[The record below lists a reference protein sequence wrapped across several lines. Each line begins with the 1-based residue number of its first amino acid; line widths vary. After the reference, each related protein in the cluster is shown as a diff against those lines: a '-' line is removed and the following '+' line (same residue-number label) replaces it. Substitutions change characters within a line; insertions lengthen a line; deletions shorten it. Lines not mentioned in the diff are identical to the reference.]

1 MNRLPRRTVPA
12 LVAGLVLL
20 AACVLV
26 AVSCVQT
33 IAGARPALPFD
44 ALGRALSALTLGDPR
59 VLAAGGLLV
68 LLGAVLLLCAVLP
81 GTPQVFSLATHEGGA
96 AAGVIRHGLARDLAE
111 RARRTDGI
119 TAARVDLGTRTVRVT
134 ARTPLRD
141 QSGLAERVRA
151 GIDARLAEV
160 ELARDPL
167 VRVRIVP
174 DRGTR

>member
-12 LVAGLVLL
+12 LVVGLVLL
-20 AACVLV
+20 GACVLV

-33 IAGARPALPFD
+33 IAGIPPALPFG
-44 ALGRALSALTLGDPR
+44 ALGRALSSLTLGDPR

-68 LLGAVLLLCAVLP
+68 LIGAVLLLCAVLP
-81 GTPQVFSLATHEGGA
+81 GTPQVFSLAAHEGGA
-96 AAGVIRHGLARDLAE
+96 AAGVARHGLARDLAA

-119 TAARVDLGTRTVRVT
+119 TAARVDLGARTVRVT

-141 QSGLAERVRA
+141 HSGLAERVRA

-160 ELARDPL
+160 ELARDPR

-174 DRGTR
+174 DRST